1 MLNNEIVQMVWETL
15 HREKGKYKNLHE
27 FCGLAVENIMKLAF
41 HKKTLDNITVVLVAL
56 EGLERYFEKLE
67 LPK

>member
-1 MLNNEIVQMVWETL
+1 MVWETL
-15 HREKGKYKNLHE
+15 HRDKGKYKNLHE

-56 EGLERYFEKLE
+56 EGLEKYFAQLE
-67 LPK
+67 IPR